1 MENKP
6 ELETVVDMD
15 TVEEDVFAL
24 LTNTPS
30 EPIEIPKRGIKLV
43 FQRPSMTDKF
53 KQRVWATKKLRSF
66 GLTNPETEEPN
77 LAFFFRYWGTLN
89 AFTTKI
95 LVEDKKGSIS
105 SGGKK
110 YREYEYDPSK
120 DVDYGSVFEKYTMKE
135 IFEPG
140 MSEEA
145 FVSEVIVEHAKWV
158 DAITTVKEDDIK
170 NS

>member
-6 ELETVVDMD
+6 ETETAPNID
-15 TVEEDVFAL
+15 TIEEDVFAL
-24 LTNTPS
+24 LSNQPS
-30 EPIEIPKRGIKLV
+30 EPIEIEKRGIKLV
-43 FQRPSMTDKF
+43 FKRPSMTDKF
-53 KQRVWATKKLRSF
+53 KQRVWATRKLRSF
-66 GLTNPETEEPN
+66 GLTSPDAEEPN

-89 AFTTKI
+89 AFVTKI
-95 LVEDKKGSIS
+95 LVEDKKGAIS

-110 YREYEYDPSK
+110 YREYEYTPGE
-120 DVDYGSVFEKYTMKE
+120 DVDYGSLFEKYTMVE

-158 DAITTVKEDDIK
+158 DNVTSVKEDDIK